1 MEKKIVLGSKL
12 KEGDFIVDVDPDTT
26 NPIRLDLVR
35 IVYIGYKDEL
45 RSKELDGWGNSIILK
60 QKYVLLQCS
69 ERKISFEDF
78 CRMLRKTFT
87 SINCI
92 DDCQSCEMAKIFST
106 CLTNLRFSG
115 STDKRKLD
123 AIYHIDVL
131 FNTTMNMIE
140 RRKE

>member
-1 MEKKIVLGSKL
+1 MEKKIVLGSEL

-35 IVYIGYKDEL
+35 IVYIGYDDKL
-45 RSKELDGWGNSIILK
+45 RAKGLDGWGGSIFPK
-60 QKYVLLQCS
+60 QKYVRLQCS

-78 CRMLRKTFT
+78 CRMLQKTFIGT
-87 SINCI
+87 SCMDN
-92 DDCQSCEMAKIFST
+92 CQSCEMAKIFST
-106 CLTNLRFSG
+106 CLMNLCLTS
-115 STDKRKLD
+115 STDRRKID

>member
-12 KEGDFIVDVDPDTT
+12 KEGDFVVVDSITT

-35 IVYIGYKDEL
+35 IVYIGYDDKL
-45 RSKELDGWGNSIILK
+45 RAKGLDGWCGSIFLK

-92 DDCQSCEMAKIFST
+92 DDCQSCEMAKIFLT
-106 CLTNLRFSG
+106 CLMNLRFSD

-123 AIYHIDVL
+123 AMYHIDVL

>member
-1 MEKKIVLGSKL
+1 MEKKIVLGSEL
-12 KEGDFIVDVDPDTT
+12 KEGDFIVDVDSITT

-35 IVYIGYKDEL
+35 KVYINYKDEL
-45 RSKELDGWGNSIILK
+45 RSKELDGWNNSIDHNK
-60 QKYVLLQCS
+60 KYVLLQCS

-92 DDCQSCEMAKIFST
+92 DDCQSCEMSRIFST
-106 CLTNLRFSG
+106 CLMNLRFSD

-123 AIYHIDVL
+123 AMYHIDVL